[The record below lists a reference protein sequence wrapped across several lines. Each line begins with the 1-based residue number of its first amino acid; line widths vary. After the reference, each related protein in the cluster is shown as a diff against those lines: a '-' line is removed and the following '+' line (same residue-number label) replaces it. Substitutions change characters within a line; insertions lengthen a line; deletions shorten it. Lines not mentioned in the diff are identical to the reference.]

1 MFTEHIYNNL
11 RYILQLPDDC
21 SPEQRYPLLIFM
33 HGAGTRGDDI
43 EKVKDNPFFRIV
55 NQYDNFPF
63 IVAAPLCAADTWFDV
78 LETVNAWAAEM
89 GKQPSVDAD
98 RIYLIGASM
107 GGYAVWQMAMS
118 QPTLYAAAVPIC
130 GGGMA
135 WNAPRMKDV
144 PVWAFHGDSDPVV
157 SPEQS
162 QAMVNAL
169 TACGGEARLTIYP
182 DCGHDAWSAT
192 YGNIAVFE
200 WLLSKTRQTGED
212 KQQAFDDSTIYG

>member
-1 MFTEHIYNNL
+1 MFTEHTYNNL
-11 RYILQLPDDC
+11 RYLLQYPEDY
-21 SPEQRYPLLIFM
+21 SAEQRYPLLIFM
-33 HGAGTRGDDI
+33 HGAGTRGDDLD
-43 EKVKDNPFFRIV
+43 KVKDNPFFRII

-78 LETVNAWAAEM
+78 LETVNAWVNDVV
-89 GKQPSVDAD
+89 KQPMVDAD
-98 RIYLIGASM
+98 RVYLIGASM

-118 QPTLYAAAVPIC
+118 QPTVYAAAVPIC

-135 WNAPRMKDV
+135 WNVPRMKTV

-157 SPEQS
+157 APEQS
-162 QAMVNAL
+162 RAMVDAL
-169 TACGGEARLTIYP
+169 TACGGEAKLTIYP

-200 WLLSKTRQTGED
+200 WLISKTRRGHAAGQLD
-212 KQQAFDDSTIYG
+212 FNDSTTYG

>member
-1 MFTEHIYNNL
+1 MFTQHRYKNL
-11 RYILQLPDDC
+11 SYILQFPADYA
-21 SPEQRYPLLIFM
+21 PEQAYPLLIFM
-33 HGAGTRGDDI
+33 HGAGTRGEDMD
-43 EKVKDNPFFRIV
+43 KLKDNPFFRII

-89 GKQPSVDAD
+89 AKHPMVDAD
-98 RIYLIGASM
+98 RVYLIGASM

-118 QPTLYAAAVPIC
+118 QPSLYAAAVPIC

-135 WNAPRMKDV
+135 WNVPRMKPV

-157 SPEQS
+157 HPEQS

-169 TACGGEARLTIYP
+169 TACGGEAKLTVYP

-200 WLLSKTRQTGED
+200 WLLSKVRQGSAETKPD
-212 KQQAFDDSTIYG
+212 FNDSKVYG